1 MGGRILR
8 IFSCFVV
15 AVTLI
20 LLILED
26 AAAANIKMEFGG
38 ARGEGNWKAEEQDNS
53 MFSNKLLL
61 EIEICR
67 EKSPNISVIIKIKE
81 RH

>member
-38 ARGEGNWKAEEQDNS
+38 ARGEGN
-53 MFSNKLLL
+53 
-61 EIEICR
+61 
-67 EKSPNISVIIKIKE
+67 
-81 RH
+81 